1 MTWKQK
7 TLLIGV
13 MLGALSGLAA
23 ALLYIRSLEDEGKEQ
38 PAKIST
44 GDALRVGFSLFSF
57 IRQVTN
63 LAK

>member
-13 MLGALSGLAA
+13 VLGALSGLAA
-23 ALLYIRSLEDEGKEQ
+23 ALLYIRSLEDKGKEQ
-38 PAKIST
+38 PSKITT
-44 GDALRVGFSLFSF
+44 GDALKVGFSLFGF
-57 IRQVTN
+57 IRQVTD